1 MPSRTRFSMTIT
13 MVHGKR
19 PNRGQERGSQGGPN
33 DFLLDACGCAT
44 PLGRMDFFYWGNHGK
59 VQSPSKMVIEVR
71 ANRIKQEKWGCK

>member
-1 MPSRTRFSMTIT
+1 MFYGKFMDFPIMPSRTRFSMTIT

-44 PLGRMDFFYWGNHGK
+44 PLGRMEFFFTGEIMGRFNHH
-59 VQSPSKMVIEVR
+59 Q
-71 ANRIKQEKWGCK
+71 KW